1 MTAFIQFKPIRTQ
14 QQLKERVSH
23 IVKEQNR
30 FKGVIN
36 NLIFVNKEF
45 STESPTKP
53 ASIKDNNLKR
63 STFTR
68 KRGSYKSQLKKQQAN
83 LRKAQFI
90 GDKKAIKRAE
100 GAIKRNQAKLAELL
114 EQREALNDGRNKNG
128 GGNKILYREIVFSI
142 TGVRHL
148 LEDEQYANKLYSLST
163 EFLKENISAKII
175 KNVLHRDQPGQIP
188 HLHVLLEYDSENS
201 FTQDMKKKYE
211 DDEKHIQD
219 LGIEWE
225 RKIKKSG
232 IIEQFHIDYEDI
244 VENGKKEYT
253 SLAKY
258 KKQQKE
264 TLLQVTEEATKETQK
279 LKSEII
285 QKNKDKKGN
294 IDKSKVLSALL
305 STVKTVKIELKL
317 LIASLGTNKL
327 LKKNNRLNSM
337 VEKLQSELER
347 KDRLSDELYQANTK
361 DFDKRVRTKN
371 TAVNRAEHKLSIL
384 EKKHEVL
391 ERVNK
396 ENMEKSVKLTLSNQ
410 ELQAKTKSLE
420 SQLSIMKRAKIKI
433 GATLKKLRFKD
444 EESKMSLI
452 DIIDKQ

>member
-1 MTAFIQFKPIRTQ
+1 MTSFIQLKPIRI
-14 QQLKERVSH
+14 QQLKERVTH
-23 IVKEQNR
+23 IVQEQNR

-45 STESPTKP
+45 SIQPKTQKQSIGTE
-53 ASIKDNNLKR
+53 KR

-68 KRGSYKSQLKKQQAN
+68 KRGSYNSQLKKQQAN

-100 GAIKRNQAKLAELL
+100 GAIKRNKAKLAELL

-148 LEDEQYANKLYSLST
+148 LEDEQYANKLYRLST
-163 EFLKENISAKII
+163 EFLKENISAKIC
-175 KNVLHRDQPGQIP
+175 KSVLHRDQPGQVP
-188 HLHVLLEYDSENS
+188 HIHFLLEYDSENS
-201 FTQDMKKKYE
+201 FTQDMKKKYG

-225 RKIKKSG
+225 RKIKNSG

-258 KKQQKE
+258 KQQQKE

-285 QKNKDKKGN
+285 QKSKDKKGN
-294 IDKSKVLSALL
+294 IDKSRVLNALL

-327 LKKNNRLNSM
+327 LKKNNKLNAL
-337 VEKLQSELER
+337 VEKLTFDLER
-347 KDRLSDELYQANTK
+347 KERLSDELYQANVK
-361 DFDKRVRTKN
+361 DFDKRVRVKN
-371 TAVNRAEHKLSIL
+371 TALNRAEHKLSKL

-391 ERVNK
+391 ERVNN
-396 ENMEKSVKLTLSNQ
+396 ENMEKSIKLTLSNQ
-410 ELQAKTKSLE
+410 ELKAKVKSLG
-420 SQLSIMKRAKIKI
+420 SQLDIMKRAKIKI

-444 EESKMSLI
+444 REKNMSLI